1 MNVWPQQS
9 ALSGWLVLCWVLQW
23 PELRLFKTNLFRPS
37 EAVQPI
43 ASQTRLPMKHQSRL
57 EWPSPLG
64 LARLPAL
71 GPGQQLPTSSATGA
85 ISLAGPPV
93 SHWAVGQPD

>member
-23 PELRLFKTNLFRPS
+23 PDLCLFKTNLFRPS

-43 ASQTRLPMKHQSRL
+43 ASQTRLPIKHQCQL

-64 LARLPAL
+64 LA
-71 GPGQQLPTSSATGA
+71 
-85 ISLAGPPV
+85 
-93 SHWAVGQPD
+93 